1 MLGPF
6 RERARDSR
14 RWLAQLWSGALDLA
28 LPPTCAGCAA
38 PIQARDALCEHC
50 DRRLPRLAD
59 DSCALCQ
66 AVRVTSAAGLSAG
79 PSGGLCASCEFA
91 LSPLAACVAA
101 VAFSGDVESW
111 IHRFKYPRAGLAG
124 LDPAPRSVVEA
135 LVCEA
140 AGRVT
145 GPAPGLVVPV
155 PLHPSR
161 LRSRGFNPAALL
173 ARSVARRYGL
183 RYDPV
188 ALRRTRPTQ
197 SQTSLDRAAR
207 RRNVRAAFRTRRRWR
222 APECVWLL
230 DDVVTTGST
239 LSECARAL
247 RRAGVKTVVGICA
260 ARTMG
265 SGQQTG
271 SRSASSTEILSRRLQ
286 TPPAATDA
294 R

>member
-66 AVRVTSAAGLSAG
+66 AVRVTSAAGLSAS

-197 SQTSLDRAAR
+197 SQTRTGASQFHH
-207 RRNVRAAFRTRRRWR
+207 VQSPSTTWSQTRRG
-222 APECVWLL
+222 AP
-230 DDVVTTGST
+230 T
-239 LSECARAL
+239 
-247 RRAGVKTVVGICA
+247 
-260 ARTMG
+260 
-265 SGQQTG
+265 
-271 SRSASSTEILSRRLQ
+271 
-286 TPPAATDA
+286 
-294 R
+294 